1 MMMRGLVA
9 EGLGTP
15 NMNRYELTSI
25 KSLSDTYNSNWVEGK
40 GQRKA
45 PS

>member
-1 MMMRGLVA
+1 MKRRRHVA

-25 KSLSDTYNSNWVEGK
+25 ERALDTYNSSWVEGK
-40 GQRKA
+40 GQERA
-45 PS
+45 SS